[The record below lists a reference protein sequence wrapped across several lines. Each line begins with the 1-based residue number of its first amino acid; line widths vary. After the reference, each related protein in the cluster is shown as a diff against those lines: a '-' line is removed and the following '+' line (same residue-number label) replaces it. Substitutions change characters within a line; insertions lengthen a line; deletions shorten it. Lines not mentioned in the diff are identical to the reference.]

1 MKDLARGERR
11 ISSRL
16 SMIFNV
22 NSCVWSALLGLVALA
37 ASTADARTFRTAFP
51 TEENPISENGAW
63 LSGKKAG
70 LDWTD
75 VRTVPGF
82 AFGTQTGQPSPP
94 YDDSVAVLTGAWKA
108 SQFAQATV
116 RATDCTDDSNQEL
129 ELYLHGAIAAH
140 SITGYEFN
148 FRCSQGRR
156 AYAEIVRWNGKL
168 NDFTYL
174 AHSEGA
180 SSGVK
185 SGDVITAIVVGDV
198 LESYINGTL
207 MTHAVD
213 ATFRNGSPGIGFFF
227 YKGAPGSSSS
237 FGFSSFEATDAVPPH
252 FPANFLMIYRLYIF
266 QGLTQH
272 PKLQWV
278 GGSLLI
284 GLVACT
290 YFAIRRR
297 RERRAAENGK

>member
-1 MKDLARGERR
+1 
-11 ISSRL
+11 
-16 SMIFNV
+16 MIFNI
-22 NSCVWSALLGLVALA
+22 NSCVCSALIGLVALA
-37 ASTADARTFRTAFP
+37 PSAADARTFRTHFP
-51 TEENPISENGAW
+51 AEENPISENGAW

-75 VRTVPGF
+75 VRTVPGL
-82 AFGTQTGQPSPP
+82 AFGTQAGKPSPP
-94 YDDSVAVLTGAWKA
+94 YDDSVAVLTGTWGRA
-108 SQFAQATV
+108 QFAQATV
-116 RATDCTDDSNQEL
+116 KTNDCTDASNQEL

-148 FRCSQGRR
+148 FRCSQGRQ

-198 LESYINGTL
+198 LESYINGRLT
-207 MTHAVD
+207 TRAID

-237 FGFSSFEATDAVPPH
+237 FGFSNFEATDAVPAH
-252 FPANFLMIYRLYIF
+252 FPASSLSFYRLYVS
-266 QGLTQH
+266 QALTRH
-272 PKLQWV
+272 PRLQWL
-278 GGSLLI
+278 GGALLI

-290 YFAIRRR
+290 CLAFRRR
-297 RERRAAENGK
+297 KET